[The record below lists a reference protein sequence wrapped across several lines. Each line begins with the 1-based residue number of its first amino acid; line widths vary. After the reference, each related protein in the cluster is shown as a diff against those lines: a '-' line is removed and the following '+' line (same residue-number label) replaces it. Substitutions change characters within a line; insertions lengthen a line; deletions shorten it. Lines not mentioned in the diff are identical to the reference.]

1 MATTEKGIYYPDDY
15 EAVGDIPA
23 DMKQMAESIDKMLKE
38 GVSYDDTEIKQA
50 VQDLR
55 LNKANKQDIY
65 TKAEIEEKI
74 ATGEF
79 KGQDGIDG
87 KSAYEIAV
95 ENGFTGTEEEWLI
108 SLKGQDGSNGSDG
121 KDGQNGQDGTNGKTA
136 YEIAVTN
143 GFEGTEQEWL
153 LSLKGEKGEQGIQG
167 EKGIQG
173 VKGDKGDTGER
184 GLQGEKGE
192 PFTYE
197 DFTQEQL
204 VSLKGEK
211 GDKGDKGEPRRRK
224 YL

>member
-121 KDGQNGQDGTNGKTA
+121 QDGTDGKSA

-143 GFEGTEQEWL
+143 GFEGTEQDWL
-153 LSLKGEKGEQGIQG
+153 LSLKGEKGEKGQQGL
-167 EKGIQG
+167 
-173 VKGDKGDTGER
+173 KGDKGDTGER
-184 GLQGEKGE
+184 GIQGEKGE
-192 PFTYE
+192 PFTFA

-211 GDKGDKGEPRRRK
+211 GDKGDKGETRK
-224 YL
+224 RCYL